1 MCPLSSILST
11 RKPAETGA
19 CAPPAYLTAEH
30 ERKRTLATYKFT
42 LAHHRWKAL
51 EVPQRR
57 RHHVDTHRH
66 KTHRTPAA
74 RAPLSAWLKRD
85 RDDSRDRVRG
95 ARCIQIETS
104 WTLSSSVLLM
114 LSGRWNR
121 DGEEF
126 CVMNTNEWTTPTSGL
141 WITITDA
148 LTWSLRASMAKHAN
162 NKQAPLSKNL
172 NKAILHYIAIEIFKK
187 KSFFHCLKPTPY

>member
-1 MCPLSSILST
+1 MPSAQSQTHHNRFFIHKSFNQSRFSEFWCTHGRILSPTAWYRTSSILST
-11 RKPAETGA
+11 RKPADTDA
-19 CAPPAYLTAEH
+19 CAHPAYLTAEH
-30 ERKRTLATYKFT
+30 ERQRTVATYKFT
-42 LAHHRWKAL
+42 LAHHRRKAL

-104 WTLSSSVLLM
+104 
-114 LSGRWNR
+114 
-121 DGEEF
+121 
-126 CVMNTNEWTTPTSGL
+126 
-141 WITITDA
+141 
-148 LTWSLRASMAKHAN
+148 
-162 NKQAPLSKNL
+162 
-172 NKAILHYIAIEIFKK
+172 
-187 KSFFHCLKPTPY
+187 